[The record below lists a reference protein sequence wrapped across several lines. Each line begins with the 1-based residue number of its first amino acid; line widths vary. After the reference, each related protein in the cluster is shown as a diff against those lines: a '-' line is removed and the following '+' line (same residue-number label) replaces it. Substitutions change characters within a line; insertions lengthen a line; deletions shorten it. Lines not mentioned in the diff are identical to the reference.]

1 MSAEEHQASHRT
13 RLAKLWIPSTTE
25 VGPGTAAGPERRP
38 DTSSPV
44 GAHARSTAVSPAPIF
59 CSAGSFASSSL
70 YLLRYEREAR
80 RLEVVRSVP
89 GHGPHQYL
97 YIDRP
102 RHRLYATSWSE
113 PARLSA
119 WSILSE
125 QPGGPPR
132 LALVN
137 QAPITAVSSY
147 ISSKHGLLLSVGGP
161 TGEIHSLDPLT
172 GAIGE
177 KRQEL
182 LFVARDAL
190 ENEDKSRKAL
200 RNGSHAIEV
209 SSLDQVFVPH
219 LGHNSIW
226 MYKFDVQK
234 KTLEFSAEVK
244 SLHAEDGPRHAV
256 ISEDGERL
264 YVVTEHS
271 EFTLTA
277 KEKKTYSEILLGPCA
292 AKQTNRQASRVDLYQ
307 VSSTGLVHQASSSI
321 LDPPHEHLQY
331 RGDTVRIVPA
341 SLVDLPHE
349 YVFATT
355 RGIDPSRPGLL
366 AVFEYNT
373 DTQTLSNLLRWE
385 TPTSGGKANAIELSH
400 VRTGRNVLELVLTD
414 DQLGAL
420 SIVQC
425 DLDTL
430 QVQVVSSCLI
440 DEIGVGASHAVW
452 I

>member
-13 RLAKLWIPSTTE
+13 RLAKLWIPSL
-25 VGPGTAAGPERRP
+25 VAVLMAAFWYHRGRPGHGGGARAAPRYL
-38 DTSSPV
+38 
-44 GAHARSTAVSPAPIF
+44 VS
-59 CSAGSFASSSL
+59 GSFASSSL

-264 YVVTEHS
+264 YVVTEH
-271 EFTLTA
+271 T
-277 KEKKTYSEILLGPCA
+277 
-292 AKQTNRQASRVDLYQ
+292 SRVDLYQ